1 MRHPRHGSERDLR
14 TKDQALGNSSDKV
27 KKEKEHPDRGIKKKQ
42 KDTEKQA
49 GKPVTKSTKDSAH
62 GVKC

>member
-1 MRHPRHGSERDLR
+1 M
-14 TKDQALGNSSDKV
+14 GNSSDKV

-49 GKPVTKSTKDSAH
+49 GKPVTKSKKDSAH